1 MPYLGDPQGR
11 EKQLQGLRAS
21 GTVGQSPQNEA
32 EFIQMLLAG
41 IEGGQVD
48 PSVAAGRLGN
58 YRETMPLPIGMRG
71 LGLGGFAAQD
81 HANRMALRTA
91 MAERAG
97 MRVNMEQ
104 AEPNEPLPSTLFDYG
119 QSSAVTGKRTHPTN
133 PTPPQSAWYG
143 SQASSYRQPWED
155 DEGEAPRRSAART
168 ASLRSATQ
176 AALTGLGSAFN
187 SPLRRT

>member
-1 MPYLGDPQGR
+1 MPYIGDPQGR

-97 MRVNMEQ
+97 MHVNMEQ
-104 AEPNEPLPSTLFDYG
+104 AEPNERTPSTLFGYC
-119 QSSAVTGKRTHPTN
+119 QPRPAPGKRTHPPN
-133 PTPPQSAWYG
+133 PNPPQATWFG
-143 SQASSYRQPWED
+143 SQASSYPQPWEG
-155 DEGEAPRRSAART
+155 DEDE
-168 ASLRSATQ
+168 
-176 AALTGLGSAFN
+176 
-187 SPLRRT
+187 